1 MEKFWLEDPTWL
13 IRSLQIFPR
22 EEMYEAQRLNAL
34 TRLVIIIAIILI
46 FIPLASWIIFLISGL
61 VLIVLLYW
69 LSRRGHNTDT
79 DSVPEPE
86 PFGIRENYLCK
97 DYFSVKSNR
106 RVYTSIDQVK
116 QIKIRS
122 K

>member
-22 EEMYEAQRLNAL
+22 EGMYEAQRLNAL
-34 TRLVIIIAIILI
+34 TRLVIVIAIILI
-46 FIPLASWIIFLISGL
+46 FVPLASWIIFLISGL
-61 VLIVLLYW
+61 VLIVILYW
-69 LSRRGHNTDT
+69 LSRRNESDI
-79 DSVPEPE
+79 EPE
-86 PFGIRENYLCK
+86 PSGIRENYLCK